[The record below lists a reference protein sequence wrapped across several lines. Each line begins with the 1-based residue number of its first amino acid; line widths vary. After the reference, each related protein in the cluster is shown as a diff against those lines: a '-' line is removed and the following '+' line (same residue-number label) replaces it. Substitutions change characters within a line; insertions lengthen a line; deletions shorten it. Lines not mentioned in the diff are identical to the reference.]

1 MSRHDRGLATLIGK
15 PTRDAGGQK
24 LDTNARLTYK
34 RLKTW
39 DDRVQLQ
46 SSSDRNLWRA
56 FSELNM
62 LRDKLGLSDSLVEDT
77 AYTYRKVEARG
88 LVRGRTIPGML
99 VACIYLA
106 CRRSGHP
113 RTLKDVSA
121 KSNIKR
127 KDIAKNCRIVMKEL
141 GITLSVVDPMKC
153 IVRVANAA
161 ELGERTTR
169 HAFKMMSELLR
180 KKILTAGK
188 DPMGLAASILYIA
201 SKETGEIKT
210 QDDMAR
216 AAGVTEVTIRN
227 RIRALKKDLNLS
239 KV

>member
-1 MSRHDRGLATLIGK
+1 
-15 PTRDAGGQK
+15 
-24 LDTNARLTYK
+24 
-34 RLKTW
+34 
-39 DDRVQLQ
+39 
-46 SSSDRNLWRA
+46 
-56 FSELNM
+56 
-62 LRDKLGLSDSLVEDT
+62 
-77 AYTYRKVEARG
+77 
-88 LVRGRTIPGML
+88 
-99 VACIYLA
+99 
-106 CRRSGHP
+106 
-113 RTLKDVSA
+113 
-121 KSNIKR
+121 
-127 KDIAKNCRIVMKEL
+127 MKEL

-216 AAGVTEVTIRN
+216 AAGVTQVTIRN